1 MSFSELAFSCWE
13 NRISLSST
21 GYYKTPKI
29 FWDQG
34 KLRGHPYFYFTWG
47 AAISEALLDINTG
60 ESRILRADIVQ
71 DCGNSLNENID
82 IGQIEGGF
90 VQGLGWLTCEELCFS
105 QEGKLLTTGP
115 STYKLPGS
123 RDIPKAF
130 NVKLLENADNEE
142 KTIFRSKAVGEP
154 PLLLAISHFLALKE
168 AIKASSEGSK
178 PELLNS
184 PATPSEILRVLRS

>member
-1 MSFSELAFSCWE
+1 M
-13 NRISLSST
+13 N
-21 GYYKTPKI
+21 
-29 FWDQG
+29 
-34 KLRGHPYFYFTWG
+34 
-47 AAISEALLDINTG
+47 
-60 ESRILRADIVQ
+60 ES
-71 DCGNSLNENID
+71 ID

-123 RDIPKAF
+123 RDIPKVF

-154 PLLLAISHFLALKE
+154 PLLLAISQFLALKE

-184 PATPSEILRVLRS
+184 PATPSEILRVLKA

>member
-1 MSFSELAFSCWE
+1 M
-13 NRISLSST
+13 
-21 GYYKTPKI
+21 YKR
-29 FWDQG
+29 Q
-34 KLRGHPYFYFTWG
+34 
-47 AAISEALLDINTG
+47 ISEALLDINTG

-71 DCGNSLNENID
+71 DCGNSLNESID

-123 RDIPKAF
+123 RDIPKVF

-168 AIKASSEGSK
+168 AIKDSSEGSK

-184 PATPSEILRVLRS
+184 PATPSEILRVLKA